1 MFSFVDNYLNKKAMM
16 RAIKEIDLEQ
26 EASRPDVSK
35 VIKEREYQ
43 TVSDVDSFSVLKKR
57 TAINKP
63 LTTAVDLKDFKDWRD
78 VKKVDSKNPIY
89 EPKKRFTFDI
99 DEDDDGEQPTID
111 FPGLKPKKVSESK
124 PVVNEKVFGSSGE
137 DEKIEK
143 DTNINTYFKEKFGII
158 NRLNSDTKNEFV
170 NNKVE
175 ENITDIKQENKEE
188 VKKEEVLKTERKKTS
203 LNEMLA
209 KKLKENPDLLNKLKA
224 NESKTEEK
232 PQILD
237 SESNK
242 IKIEVVDFTE
252 KKPEPP
258 KPVKKTVNRKPRG
271 KNKRRF
277 DADVISN
284 IDWK

>member
-158 NRLNSDTKNEFV
+158 NRLKSDTKNEFV

>member
-26 EASRPDVSK
+26 EASRPDISK

-43 TVSDVDSFSVLKKR
+43 TVTDVDSFSVLKKR

-111 FPGLKPKKVSESK
+111 FPGLKPKKVSETK

-158 NRLNSDTKNEFV
+158 NRLNGDTKNEFV

-252 KKPEPP
+252 KKQEPP